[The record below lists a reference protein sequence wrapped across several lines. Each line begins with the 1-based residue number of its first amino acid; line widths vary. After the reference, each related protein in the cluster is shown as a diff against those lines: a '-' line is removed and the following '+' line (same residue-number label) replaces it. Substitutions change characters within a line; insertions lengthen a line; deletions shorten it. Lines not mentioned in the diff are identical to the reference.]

1 MCSSTNASGNI
12 GEGNVSSVLFTC
24 TTNSPSLGI
33 SYFTISTSDPDPG
46 NVGSG
51 TCSDYVVSAL
61 GPDGLPVLNGSWDS
75 ACGGIPKDVNP
86 TDSGNEITW
95 WSPLFNTHVTSTG
108 PGTVL
113 LPYSNADF
121 YPPNG
126 TGPCDGNCVEG
137 YGGYQAAILSGH
149 LTAPEGGAIVSFT
162 VTADDMAFV
171 YLDGVYVC
179 GIGGVHG
186 ATAATLPSCT
196 DSAISAGP
204 HSLEVFYVDMATSQ
218 AELDFSITATPNIMV
233 TP

>member
-1 MCSSTNASGNI
+1 VA
-12 GEGNVSSVLFTC
+12 
-24 TTNSPSLGI
+24 
-33 SYFTISTSDPDPG
+33 
-46 NVGSG
+46 
-51 TCSDYVVSAL
+51 SAL

-95 WSPLFNTHVTSTG
+95 WSPLFNTYVTSTG

-126 TGPCDGNCVEG
+126 TGPCDGNCGDG
-137 YGGYQAAILSGH
+137 YGGYQAAILSGQ
-149 LTAPEGGAIVSFT
+149 LTATAPEGSVVSFT
-162 VTADDMAFV
+162 LSADDMAFV

-179 GIGGVHG
+179 GLGGVHPV
-186 ATAATLPSCT
+186 TALLCPAAPT
-196 DSAISAGP
+196 SAISAGP
-204 HSLEVFYVDMATSQ
+204 HNLEVFYVDMAPTN
-218 AELDFSITATPNIMV
+218 AGLEFNVTATPDTNIVV